1 MRKSALLEGGTR
13 VAFETLNSPF
23 GLGFGERVKDIFVSV
38 VVVRKGRERER
49 QNSPPKI
56 EMSAASPP
64 PPPATR
70 RDKMLREEDQYDV
83 ARVAEW
89 IRANS
94 FERIAL
100 QIPDELLKNAANIC
114 RELKRELDFATE
126 PSTSARD
133 EENTASDEKKE
144 KKKKDVFVL
153 ADTTFGSCCVDEVAA
168 LHHNA
173 DCIVH
178 VGFSCCSKTSRLNAR
193 MVYQKKSLEVNA
205 CAEKIR
211 EHTKTTLGDS
221 VRVVVVLM
229 EQNRSWCSERM
240 ENALTVME
248 NEDAGNVRYVVSSM
262 PPDVIEPT
270 GEMRIGKE
278 NEEDVRVASTS
289 NVRTDDDDSNN
300 DSKIHVALGAIRLK
314 YEREFDEDLK
324 DPNRKAFVWVG
335 DADSPALTHALLTIY
350 SAMSE
355 VSPFRTNY
363 DVARYCPETN
373 EIEARAIGT
382 EACRRN
388 VKKRSHA
395 IERAKDSNIVGIV
408 VGTLGVSGYLSVVSK
423 LREMIESSGRT
434 CYTVACGKPNPNK
447 LANFPEIET
456 FVLVACELC
465 ALVDGKDYLQ
475 AIITPHEA
483 ALAFGNKPWIGEVK
497 LDFMSFKEETK
508 DFDGASHVRV
518 EPTMSL
524 LTGSLRKYEFPGLS
538 GDDADD
544 YDVLSANVSSTLADD
559 EEDEE
564 DEEDEDNAEASAA
577 LKLAEKASQALAFR
591 HKNLHLNKNASA
603 PHSGAEYLLTKRT
616 FVGLN
621 PNKKENDDNGEG
633 EHPLEAT
640 EGRRGRAAGYDDVD
654 SKKE

>member
-1 MRKSALLEGGTR
+1 MCVCVCHLVRFPKHVEMSSTSSSAL
-13 VAFETLNSPF
+13 
-23 GLGFGERVKDIFVSV
+23 
-38 VVVRKGRERER
+38 
-49 QNSPPKI
+49 
-56 EMSAASPP
+56 AALK
-64 PPPATR
+64 ATR
-70 RDKMLREEDQYDV
+70 RDAVDGREEDDDDQLYDV

-89 IRANS
+89 IRANA
-94 FERIAL
+94 FERIAM
-100 QIPDELLKNAANIC
+100 QIPDDMLKNAANIC
-114 RELKRELDFATE
+114 RELKRELDDFASE
-126 PSTSARD
+126 PSTSECD
-133 EENTASDEKKE
+133 DASDEKKKKE

-229 EQNRSWCSERM
+229 EQNRSWCSKRM

-289 NVRTDDDDSNN
+289 NLRTDDDDSNN

-314 YEREFDEDLK
+314 YERELDEDLK
-324 DPNRKAFVWVG
+324 DPNKKAFVWVG

-363 DVARYCPETN
+363 DVARYCAETN

-475 AIITPHEA
+475 AVITPHEA

-524 LTGSLRKYEFPGLS
+524 LTGSLRKYESPGLI

-564 DEEDEDNAEASAA
+564 DEDNAKASAA
-577 LKLAEKASQALAFR
+577 LKLAERASQALTFR